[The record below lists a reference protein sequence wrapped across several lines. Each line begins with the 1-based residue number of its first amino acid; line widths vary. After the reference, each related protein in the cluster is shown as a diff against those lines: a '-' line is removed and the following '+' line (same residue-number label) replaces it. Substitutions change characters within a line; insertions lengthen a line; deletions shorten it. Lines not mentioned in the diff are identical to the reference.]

1 MSRNYE
7 EPEDTVAGVGLSDIM
22 AKPDSGTPAD
32 YTPQENAAI
41 ALGVIRDIGKYNTDM
56 TGDINANIGFMTYVQ
71 NMKDIKIVNGDE
83 MYQESVSLSSMAN
96 VAQQKYIQDNNKIF
110 LVRSADNIS
119 GQNVTWSDD
128 ITPISEETYTD
139 TYGLLPNG
147 ISPYVVSKSTIL
159 SAKVVEE
166 SQDKYVY
173 TYELD
178 PETAPAYY
186 RRQVKKHFQVPRKN
200 PLFHSVQL
208 TIEMDKDWKPIKIT
222 MNEKL

>member
-1 MSRNYE
+1 M
-7 EPEDTVAGVGLSDIM
+7 
-22 AKPDSGTPAD
+22 
-32 YTPQENAAI
+32 
-41 ALGVIRDIGKYNTDM
+41 
-56 TGDINANIGFMTYVQ
+56 
-71 NMKDIKIVNGDE
+71 
-83 MYQESVSLSSMAN
+83 
-96 VAQQKYIQDNNKIF
+96 
-110 LVRSADNIS
+110 VRSADNIS

-166 SQDKYVY
+166 SEDKYVY

-186 RRQVKKHFQVPRKN
+186 RRQVKTLSGSQKIRYSILFN
-200 PLFHSVQL
+200 LPLKWIRIGSRL
-208 TIEMDKDWKPIKIT
+208 
-222 MNEKL
+222 KLP